1 MDDSGVITNLINITK
16 LLGGVALKQSEEMA
30 ADNDKD
36 EDNVQVVDPDVKM
49 LHSPKKVT
57 RTATVHSGIPKEM
70 TEEQKFKI
78 TSMVNEWTADHID
91 EPPPPQLATLAARAG
106 LMLEKVASTPSQ
118 RGKKDNVKVN
128 TPAASEGA
136 IADSL
141 KGLRFVLLGTWPDLG
156 GGQGL
161 TSGKLCLKSRI
172 EKFGGS
178 VTAMYS
184 CLTNFLVVGT
194 SPGPKKVIEVH
205 EKKVKIIDINQ
216 LTKIIVGGLA
226 IINLATEDYPETAI
240 IVLEA
245 KNIQVQHH
253 PNSSRSDMQAAE
265 GTAGNNTLERRDD
278 AIAVGDGHSND

>member
-118 RGKKDNVKVN
+118 RGKKDKVKVD

-141 KGLRFVLLGTWPDLG
+141 KGLWFVLLGTWPDLG

-172 EKFGGS
+172 KKFGGS
-178 VTAMYS
+178 ITAMFS
-184 CLTNFLVVGT
+184 CLTNFLVIGT
-194 SPGPKKVIEVH
+194 SPGPKKVIEAH
-205 EKKVKIIDINQ
+205 KKKVKIIDIDK
-216 LTKIIVGGLA
+216 LTKIIVGELA
-226 IINLATEDYPETAI
+226 IVNLATDNSPEAAI
-240 IVLEA
+240 TVLEA
-245 KNIQVQHH
+245 KNIQVQRN

-265 GTAGNNTLERRDD
+265 GTAGNNTLERSDD
-278 AIAVGDGHSND
+278 AIAVGDGHRNG